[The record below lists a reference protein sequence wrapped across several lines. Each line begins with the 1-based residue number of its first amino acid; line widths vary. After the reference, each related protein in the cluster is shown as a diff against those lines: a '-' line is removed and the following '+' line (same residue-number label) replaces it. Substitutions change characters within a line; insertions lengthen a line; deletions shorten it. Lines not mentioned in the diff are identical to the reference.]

1 MRILIAEDDFYSRK
15 LMLAYLSVAGEC
27 DVAANGQEAWDAYL
41 DAHDEGKPYD
51 LICLDIMM
59 PEMDGQEVLGKI
71 REDEDRRQ
79 LGRYARAKILMVT
92 ALDEMK
98 VIMSSFHSLCDGY
111 VMKPL
116 EKESLFAKIREI
128 GVR

>member
-15 LMLAYLSVAGEC
+15 LMLAYLSPLGDC
-27 DVAANGQEAWDAYL
+27 DVAANGLEAWEAFL
-41 DAHDEGKPYD
+41 DAADEGNPYQ

-59 PEMDGQEVLGKI
+59 PEMDGQVVLQKI
-71 REDEDRRQ
+71 REEEDKRA
-79 LGRYARAKILMVT
+79 LGRYERAKILMVT

-111 VMKPL
+111 IMKPL
-116 EKESLFAKIREI
+116 EKGQLLDKVREI
-128 GVR
+128 GAI

>member
-15 LMLAYLSVAGEC
+15 LMLAYLSAIGEC
-27 DVAANGQEAWDAYL
+27 DVAANGQEAWEAFQ
-41 DAHDEGKPYD
+41 DAHEEGRPYD

-59 PEMDGQEVLGKI
+59 PELDGQEVLHRI
-71 REDEDRRQ
+71 RDEEDKRQ
-79 LGRYARAKILMVT
+79 LVRHARAKILMVT

-116 EKESLFAKIREI
+116 EKELVFEKIREI
-128 GVR
+128 GLR

>member
-15 LMLAYLSVAGEC
+15 LMLAYLTPLGEC
-27 DVAANGQEAWDAYL
+27 DGAANGLEAWEAFL
-41 DAHDEGKPYD
+41 DASDEGKPYQ

-59 PEMDGQEVLGKI
+59 PELDGQEVLKKI
-71 REDEDRRQ
+71 RDEEDKRG
-79 LGRYARAKILMVT
+79 LGRHDRVKILMVT

-111 VMKPL
+111 IMKPL
-116 EKESLFAKIREI
+116 EQSQLLEKIREI
-128 GVR
+128 GVH

>member
-15 LMLAYLSVAGEC
+15 LMLAYLTPLGDC
-27 DVAANGQEAWDAYL
+27 DVAANGLEAWEAFL
-41 DAHDEGKPYD
+41 DAADEGNPYQ

-59 PEMDGQEVLGKI
+59 PEMDGQVVLQKI
-71 REDEDRRQ
+71 REEEEKRA

-111 VMKPL
+111 IMKPL
-116 EKESLFAKIREI
+116 EKSQLLDKVREI
-128 GVR
+128 GAI